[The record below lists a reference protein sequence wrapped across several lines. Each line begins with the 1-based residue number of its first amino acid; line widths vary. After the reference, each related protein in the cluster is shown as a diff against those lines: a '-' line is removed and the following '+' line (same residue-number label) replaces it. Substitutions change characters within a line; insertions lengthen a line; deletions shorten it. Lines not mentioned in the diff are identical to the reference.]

1 VEETTVAYN
10 DAASPSGA
18 GGIFS
23 NGNLH
28 LGRVWLY
35 HNVGWGLRSK
45 GTATLDEVLVQLNEG
60 GGIASQGYLHA
71 GFSAILDNKGRGVA
85 SGGGTPNKVDMLN
98 VTISGN
104 NAPSEGGSGLTL
116 WDGDGFLKH
125 VTITAN
131 GLGNSIIPGIAVGA
145 GGGPAGVTLYNS
157 IVAGNGDPNKPQC
170 GSTSG
175 GGFTDGGYNVLGNSS
190 CITSL
195 VGFPSSKIGVDP
207 MLASLGNNG
216 GFTPTHALQPG
227 SPAIDLV
234 PGSQCISQDQRN
246 SERPLDGNNPPDG
259 KKDCDAG
266 AYEYQPPG
274 YQPPP

>member
-1 VEETTVAYN
+1 
-10 DAASPSGA
+10 
-18 GGIFS
+18 
-23 NGNLH
+23 
-28 LGRVWLY
+28 
-35 HNVGWGLRSK
+35 
-45 GTATLDEVLVQLNEG
+45 LDEVLVQLNDG
-60 GGIASQGYLHA
+60 GGIASQGYLQA
-71 GFSAILDNKGRGVA
+71 GFTAVLDNKGRGVA
-85 SGGGTPNKVDMLN
+85 ATGIPNTVTTVNMVN

-104 NAPSEGGSGLTL
+104 NASSEGGSGLSL
-116 WDGDGFLKH
+116 WGTANGFLKH

-131 GLGNSIIPGIAVGA
+131 GLGNSLISGIYVD
-145 GGGPAGVTLYNS
+145 GGGIGGVTLYNS
-157 IVAGNGDPNKPQC
+157 IVAGNGDPTKPQC

-175 GGFTDGGYNVLGNSS
+175 GGFTDGGYNVLGNAS

-195 VGFPSSKIGVDP
+195 VGFPSTIIGDP

-216 GFTPTHALQPG
+216 GFTPTHALLPG

-234 PGSQCISQDQRN
+234 PQGQCISQDQRN
-246 SERPLDGNNPPDG
+246 GERPLDGNNPPDG